1 MKTTNKKSCTTWLCI
16 LCGLL
21 ALDLIV
27 MLANWAF
34 HFLNDEWVR
43 TCGISALFL
52 LSAVSF
58 TIVNR
63 RKADKEN

>member
-1 MKTTNKKSCTTWLCI
+1 MNDKKSCTAWLCV
-16 LCGLL
+16 LTALL
-21 ALDLIV
+21 SIDLIV

-43 TCGISALFL
+43 TCGVSALL
-52 LSAVSF
+52 LLASLSF

-63 RKADKEN
+63 RKADKES